1 MGRAERRAQAKGQR
15 REDSKRRA
23 AQELKTLQ
31 KMQQAR
37 EEEMREII
45 TVIVLYVLHD
55 KFGFGRKRLER
66 FSDEVMEL
74 TDSIAKGYLDLD
86 DMVDVLVHEAK
97 LKSLVVSEDDT
108 KKKEAKK

>member
-66 FSDEVMEL
+66 FGDEVMEL

-86 DMVDVLVHEAK
+86 DIIDVLVHEAK
-97 LKSLVVSEDDT
+97 LTSLIVSEDEKGE
-108 KKKEAKK
+108 KK